1 LFLITLA
8 FFANFEYKKKE
19 DNPQYYAVDM
29 FQPHEAVQLKFGH
42 GELFLL
48 VPNAPDICQGEG
60 KLELVRNLAVNILL
74 EEGEQREVEPRPF
87 GVLALTGGNN

>member
-1 LFLITLA
+1 
-8 FFANFEYKKKE
+8 
-19 DNPQYYAVDM
+19 M
-29 FQPHEAVQLKFGH
+29 

-60 KLELVRNLAVNILL
+60 KLELVRDLAVDILL

-87 GVLALTGGNN
+87 GVLALT